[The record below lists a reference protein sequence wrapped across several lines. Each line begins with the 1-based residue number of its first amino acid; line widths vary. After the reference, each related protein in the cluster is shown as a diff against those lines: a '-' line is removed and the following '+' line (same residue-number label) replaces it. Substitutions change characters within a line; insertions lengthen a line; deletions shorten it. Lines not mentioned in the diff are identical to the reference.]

1 MKLIDRFRNYILEE
15 EFTIN
20 IYPNKINIVNYT
32 SINHFDNHK
41 VVIRHKDG
49 EVIINGNNLVVSR
62 LLLDEIL
69 ITGDVKNIELR

>member
-49 EVIINGNNLVVSR
+49 KLLLMVII
-62 LLLDEIL
+62 
-69 ITGDVKNIELR
+69 